1 MIRDEL
7 KQRSKEAL
15 KAGDKATRLALSSIL
30 GRFGEEEKSAR
41 FDGWTEELE
50 RTLIARHIK
59 GLKQGVD
66 QMKTGPI
73 VEGYLHEIALLE
85 PYLPQLLDEA
95 ATRALVEPF
104 AANARALG
112 QFMGMVMKEHKGK
125 VDPVLVRRIGGEL
138 GLK

>member
-15 KAGDKATRLALSSIL
+15 RAGDKETRLALSSVL
-30 GRFGEEEKSAR
+30 GKFGEEEKSAR
-41 FDGWTEELE
+41 FGGWTEALE
-50 RTLIARHIK
+50 QEVVARHVK
-59 GLKQGVD
+59 GLRQGIE

-73 VEGYLHEIALLE
+73 VEGYRREIALLE
-85 PYLPQLLDEA
+85 PYLPQLLDEQ
-95 ATRALVEPF
+95 ATRALVEPI
-104 AANARALG
+104 AAQARALG

-125 VDPVLVRRIGGEL
+125 VDPVLVRKIGGAL